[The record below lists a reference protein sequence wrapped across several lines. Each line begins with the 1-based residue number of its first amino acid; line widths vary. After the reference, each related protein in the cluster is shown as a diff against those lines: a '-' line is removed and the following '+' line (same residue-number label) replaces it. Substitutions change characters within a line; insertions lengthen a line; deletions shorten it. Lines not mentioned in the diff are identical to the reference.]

1 MRSWIN
7 DSFNDRDRRCDTRNW
22 NVYRLGIEEGRL
34 MFKGIWNALNIIGVA
49 SLMIAIFVRMSQ
61 GYTLTTLILV
71 GLLVA
76 YLLSVCMIKL
86 DEIVD
91 LLRMRK

>member
-1 MRSWIN
+1 
-7 DSFNDRDRRCDTRNW
+7 
-22 NVYRLGIEEGRL
+22 